1 MRMRVPRPMPIP
13 APVVGV
19 GLCWL
24 TGVGVGSEPSLDR
37 LVSKGGRGFVV
48 ELVFTLEADA
58 EICVF
63 KVVALFP
70 LISCVAVPVGDG
82 HEESFRD
89 SR

>member
-1 MRMRVPRPMPIP
+1 MRMRVPRPMPMPIP

-19 GLCWL
+19 GLCWPI
-24 TGVGVGSEPSLDR
+24 GVGVGSEPSLDR

-48 ELVFTLEADA
+48 ELVFTREADV

-63 KVVALFP
+63 KVVAL
-70 LISCVAVPVGDG
+70 AVPVGGG

-89 SR
+89 PR